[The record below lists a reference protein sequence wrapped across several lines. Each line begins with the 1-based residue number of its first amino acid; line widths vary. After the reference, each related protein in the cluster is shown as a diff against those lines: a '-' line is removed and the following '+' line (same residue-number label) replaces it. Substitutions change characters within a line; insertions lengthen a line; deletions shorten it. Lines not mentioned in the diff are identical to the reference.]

1 MYSFDFIVVIT
12 LSALINKPSLLFLQ
26 ISVKNYSHYTYLN
39 KYSIQC
45 VVFYLQLIQL
55 ADSTHKMNLLNSNE
69 PCKKDGGIVKI
80 ANIIIRQAGGNIAV
94 R

>member
-1 MYSFDFIVVIT
+1 MT
-12 LSALINKPSLLFLQ
+12 KPLIYYKLPFQQNFGADNSL
-26 ISVKNYSHYTYLN
+26 YTYLN

-55 ADSTHKMNLLNSNE
+55 TDSTHKMNLLNSNE